1 MDGLGYG
8 LGQRNRPLSVLHRIL
23 QAVPSAKVGYL
34 DFFLL
39 LVVDSIEQA
48 IDFADNYFSIRMS
61 WWRLVLVIPEI
72 LVASTVSLV
81 AENLAVILMWFGDW
95 YSFYIVQ
102 KEVEGM
108 DIMHPADDDENKALM
123 HSDQVHLV

>member
-1 MDGLGYG
+1 
-8 LGQRNRPLSVLHRIL
+8 
-23 QAVPSAKVGYL
+23 
-34 DFFLL
+34 
-39 LVVDSIEQA
+39 
-48 IDFADNYFSIRMS
+48 MS
-61 WWRLVLVIPEI
+61 WWRLLLVIPEI

-108 DIMHPADDDENKALM
+108 DMMHPADDDENKALM

>member
-1 MDGLGYG
+1 
-8 LGQRNRPLSVLHRIL
+8 
-23 QAVPSAKVGYL
+23 
-34 DFFLL
+34 
-39 LVVDSIEQA
+39 
-48 IDFADNYFSIRMS
+48 MS

-108 DIMHPADDDENKALM
+108 DMMHHADDDENKALM